1 MDSSKQMSSGA
12 LLLASFFGI
21 VTAFLPW
28 YTVGEMT
35 LVPFS
40 VSTGKILVG
49 FGVITAI
56 MAIIGFMKS
65 NMAWGI
71 VSIILG
77 LLFVGVVYLNMPS
90 AANVGEAAAE
100 LIKIETGFWLS
111 MAAGGLIA
119 LTGIWKT
126 ITK

>member
-1 MDSSKQMSSGA
+1 MSSGA
-12 LLLASFFGI
+12 LLLASIFGI

-28 YTVGEMT
+28 YTVGDMT
-35 LVPFS
+35 LVPFT

-49 FGVITAI
+49 FGVITAV
-56 MAIIGFMKS
+56 MAIVGFMKS
-65 NMAWGI
+65 NMTWGI

-77 LLFVGVVYLNMPS
+77 LLFVGVVYLNLPS
-90 AANVGEAAAE
+90 TANVGEGAS
-100 LIKIETGFWLS
+100 LITTETGYWLS

-126 ITK
+126 VTK

>member
-1 MDSSKQMSSGA
+1 MSSGA